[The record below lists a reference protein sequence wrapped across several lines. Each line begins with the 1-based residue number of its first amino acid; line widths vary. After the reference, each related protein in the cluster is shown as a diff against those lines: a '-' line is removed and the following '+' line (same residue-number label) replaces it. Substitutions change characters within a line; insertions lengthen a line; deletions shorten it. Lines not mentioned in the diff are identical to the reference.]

1 MLWLGRVGDNYV
13 DHMLMVDIYMNHISF
28 VKCYLCIHVD
38 NMVMVVAKFK
48 KNSLSK

>member
-48 KNSLSK
+48 KKFPF